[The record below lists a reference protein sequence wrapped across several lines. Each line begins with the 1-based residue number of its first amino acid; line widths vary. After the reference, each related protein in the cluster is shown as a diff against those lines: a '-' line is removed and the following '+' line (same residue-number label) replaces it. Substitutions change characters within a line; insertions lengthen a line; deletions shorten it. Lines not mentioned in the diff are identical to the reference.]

1 MAEHNLDP
9 QFRKDVL
16 KAKAKY
22 RKRRKF
28 IIISILSLLL
38 VVTLVQTF
46 FYIREKKQINA
57 QLKEQSQQIEKLEKE
72 AKVNDVVIDK
82 LKDPQFI
89 TDLVRQE
96 YGLSY
101 GGEIIFSL
109 PQQENFLKNA
119 IEAIMQ
125 GNIEKKDDGS
135 GRIDDSKLPG
145 SNKDSKDKK
154 NKDDKSESKSEKTDE
169 ESSDE
174 ESENTSDK
182 KTSSSNS
189 NRNSTNTKKNSN
201 TNNAQS
207 NTRNNNRG

>member
-28 IIISILSLLL
+28 IIISVLSLAL

-72 AKVNDVVIDK
+72 AKVNEVVIDK

-101 GGEIIFSL
+101 GGELIFSL

-169 ESSDE
+169 ESSGE

-189 NRNSTNTKKNSN
+189 NRSSTNNKKNSN
-201 TNNAQS
+201 ANNAQS

>member
-28 IIISILSLLL
+28 IIISVLSLVL

-72 AKVNDVVIDK
+72 AKVNEVVIDK

-101 GGEIIFSL
+101 GGELIFSL

-125 GNIEKKDDGS
+125 GNIEKKEVS
-135 GRIDDSKLPG
+135 LERIISFNSANILISLHSAKQIFYFSML
-145 SNKDSKDKK
+145 
-154 NKDDKSESKSEKTDE
+154 KSYLYANMQSLSVQYRVKRKCFFLNAIYCCYL
-169 ESSDE
+169 
-174 ESENTSDK
+174 END
-182 KTSSSNS
+182 
-189 NRNSTNTKKNSN
+189 
-201 TNNAQS
+201 
-207 NTRNNNRG
+207 

>member
-1 MAEHNLDP
+1 MTKHNLDP

-28 IIISILSLLL
+28 IILSVLSLVL

-72 AKVNDVVIDK
+72 AKVNEVVIDK

-101 GGEIIFSL
+101 GGELIFSL

-169 ESSDE
+169 ESSNE
-174 ESENTSDK
+174 ESENMSDK

-201 TNNAQS
+201 ANNAQS